1 HQRMHDRKD
10 ASLLVKLALHLP
22 VIWEQPCDMGART
35 ERVRFACTQQR
46 INLPAASISLSVLPS
61 GMLSIS
67 ISFCGLRSIAGS
79 GRRDVFTPPSNHLTF
94 ENETPYSLCKIPR
107 IHTPAVWR
115 YS

>member
-1 HQRMHDRKD
+1 MHDRKD

-22 VIWEQPCDMGART
+22 VIREQPCDMGLAPSALGLRAPNSASI
-35 ERVRFACTQQR
+35 F
-46 INLPAASISLSVLPS
+46 PAASISLSVLPS